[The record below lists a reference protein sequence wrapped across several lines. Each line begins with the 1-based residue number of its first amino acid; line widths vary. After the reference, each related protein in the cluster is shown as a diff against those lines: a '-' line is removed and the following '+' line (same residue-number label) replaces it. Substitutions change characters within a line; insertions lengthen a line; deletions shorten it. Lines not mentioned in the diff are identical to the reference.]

1 MKAYALERRSKWKD
15 DVDLLLILEKYY
27 TIHEITTRAI
37 EIFADGFSEKMF
49 RVQLTY
55 FKDIDY
61 SEQIEWSVNPIPD
74 KEIQRRLIKIAVEN
88 RKS

>member
-37 EIFADGFSEKMF
+37 EIFADDFSEKMF